1 MGMFDAGP
9 ELSVA
14 CPVPVSVGELPGW
27 LALVTPLVEP
37 WPPLRAELE
46 ATSELG

>member
-14 CPVPVSVGELPGW
+14 CPVSLSVAEVAGW
-27 LALVTPLVEP
+27 LPLVTPVVDA
-37 WPPLRAELE
+37 PLRAELE
-46 ATSELG
+46 AVSVELG